1 MATKTG
7 SMFRRAAPVLFCTL
21 LQGAF
26 AQTTSTVT
34 VQGTRAPAG
43 QAGNVT
49 AAKSKVM
56 THHRA
61 SSCNFMGSPSA
72 AEDDVALA
80 YMSDFGMEDSSSN
93 EAEHF
98 TDVAPGGDV
107 SNAVTSSSLSGLDAA
122 AADNGTPSV
131 GCGPSD
137 RRFAAGRNHIERK
150 DRSLALAYEAF
161 DNKDYMRAAELF
173 KTAWSKIGYDDAALA
188 LAKMNLY
195 GLGMPK
201 NPAQAISWLK
211 EVTEARYD
219 PGRDRQ
225 QFDPQYPLVMSPR
238 SEAAFMLARIYE
250 RGIGVAKDAA
260 QAKGWYER
268 SADFGFVPALD
279 VLGKG
284 WLSGFAGERNPAKA
298 QASFKQA
305 AEAGYVPAQYDLGKL
320 YYNGDEGVPRNPQLA
335 AAWFGAAARAGHPDA
350 LFAAGRMLD
359 LGQGI
364 PADQKKAAIYYKQA
378 AVKGNRDARYALAT
392 YFYEGGVV
400 PKNLDTARQ
409 LFEAAAKQGQPDAM
423 FNLGA
428 MEANGEGGPR
438 DAVGAYVWLS
448 LASASGNADAAGA
461 LKSVAPLLT
470 AQDQAKAEAI
480 LKPASS
486 KSLP

>member
-1 MATKTG
+1 MVTKTG
-7 SMFRRAAPVLFCTL
+7 STFRRAAPVLFCTL

-43 QAGNVT
+43 TAGNVN

-61 SSCNFMGSPSA
+61 SSCNFMGSPGA

-93 EAEHF
+93 DAEHF
-98 TDVAPGGDV
+98 TDVAPGGDA
-107 SNAVTSSSLSGLDAA
+107 SNAATSSSLAGLDDT
-122 AADNGTPSV
+122 AADTGTPSA
-131 GCGPSD
+131 GCGPAD

-150 DRSLALAYEAF
+150 DRSLALAFEAF
-161 DNKDYMRAAELF
+161 DNKDYARAADLF
-173 KTAWSKIGYDDAALA
+173 TTAWNKIGYEEAALA

-195 GLGMPK
+195 GLGMPR
-201 NPAQAISWLK
+201 NPARAISWLQ

-238 SEAAFMLARIYE
+238 SEAAFMLARIHE
-250 RGIGVAKDAA
+250 RGIGVAKDPA
-260 QAKGWYER
+260 QAKRWYER

-279 VLGKG
+279 ILGQG
-284 WLSGFAGERNPAKA
+284 WLSERKPVKA
-298 QASFKQA
+298 QTSFKEA
-305 AEAGYVPAQYDLGKL
+305 ADAGYVPAQYDLGKL
-320 YYNGDEGVPRNPQLA
+320 YYNGDDGVPRNLQLA
-335 AAWFGAAARAGHPDA
+335 AAYFGAAARAGHPGA

-409 LFEAAAKQGQPDAM
+409 LFEAAARQGQPDAM

-428 MEANGEGGPR
+428 MEVNGEGGPR

-448 LASASGNADAAGA
+448 LASASGNANAAGA

-470 AQDQAKAEAI
+470 ALDLAKANAI
-480 LKPASS
+480 LKPAT
-486 KSLP
+486 K